1 MPSWPEQDLATC
13 LANLLLPAIC
23 LSSAIR
29 TFQVGKRLVGRGG
42 SRAPP
47 TGWLVPAAKTPA
59 GKWGSPPG
67 LSPLCYLYLQINRG
81 AAAGFF
87 LQALGP
93 LLETIPFGPRWQGA
107 RPPDHTWPCTV
118 VGLPLLAFGFHWL
131 NGDCFTAN
139 VLLGGALML
148 AGGWGYFTEEGKAM
162 VVHSV
167 ISVVTITIFI
177 VSVFTGSA
185 YGVVGSLLLGAAGLL
200 PGTGLWPLLAPKE
213 TDALRCLMAAANL
226 ALCQALRVQHLE
238 LANSYRELLPVVA
251 S

>member
-1 MPSWPEQDLATC
+1 MRGARRTLGLAEEANRAVGSIPMPSWPEQDLATF
-13 LANLLLPAIC
+13 LANLLLPAVC
-23 LSSAIR
+23 LYSAVR
-29 TFQVGKRLVGRGG
+29 TF
-42 SRAPP
+42 
-47 TGWLVPAAKTPA
+47 
-59 GKWGSPPG
+59 
-67 LSPLCYLYLQINRG
+67 QINRG

-93 LLETIPFGPRWQGA
+93 LLETLPFGSSWQGA
-107 RPPDHTWPCTV
+107 QPPDHTWPCTV

-148 AGGWGYFTEEGKAM
+148 AGGWGYFTEEGKAV

-177 VSVFTGSA
+177 VSIFTGSA
-185 YGVVGSLLLGAAGLL
+185 YGVMGSLLLAMASLL
-200 PGTGLWPLLAPKE
+200 PGTGLWPLWAPKE
-213 TDALRCLMAAANL
+213 SDAVRCLTAAAHL
-226 ALCQALRVQHLE
+226 ALCRALQAQHLE
-238 LANSYRELLPVVA
+238 LGNSYREWLPVVA

>member
-1 MPSWPEQDLATC
+1 MPTWPEQGLAAF
-13 LANLLLPAIC
+13 LANLLLPAVC
-23 LSSAIR
+23 LYSAIR
-29 TFQVGKRLVGRGG
+29 TFQ
-42 SRAPP
+42 
-47 TGWLVPAAKTPA
+47 
-59 GKWGSPPG
+59 
-67 LSPLCYLYLQINRG
+67 INRG
-81 AAAGFF
+81 TAAGFF

-107 RPPDHTWPCTV
+107 RPPDHSWPCTV

-148 AGGWGYFTEEGKAM
+148 AGGWGYFTEDGKAM

-177 VSVFTGSA
+177 VSVFTGSTD
-185 YGVVGSLLLGAAGLL
+185 GVVGSLLLAAAGLL
-200 PGTGLWPLLAPKE
+200 PGSGLWPLPAPKE
-213 TDALRCLMAAANL
+213 TDALLRGLMAAANL
-226 ALCQALRVQHLE
+226 ALCRALQLQHLE
-238 LANSYRELLPVVA
+238 LGNSYREWLPIVA

>member
-1 MPSWPEQDLATC
+1 MPSWQEQDLATF
-13 LANLLLPAIC
+13 LANLLLPAAC
-23 LSSAIR
+23 LYSAA
-29 TFQVGKRLVGRGG
+29 
-42 SRAPP
+42 RAF
-47 TGWLVPAAKTPA
+47 
-59 GKWGSPPG
+59 
-67 LSPLCYLYLQINRG
+67 QINRG

-93 LLETIPFGPRWQGA
+93 LLETVPIGPLRHGA
-107 RPPDHTWPCTV
+107 QPPDHSWPCTV

-148 AGGWGYFTEEGKAM
+148 AGGWGYFTEEAKAM

-177 VSVFTGSA
+177 VSVFTGSSFGA
-185 YGVVGSLLLGAAGLL
+185 VGSLLMGAAGLL

-213 TDALRCLMAAANL
+213 TEALRCLMAAANL
-226 ALCQALRVQHLE
+226 ALCQALRLQHEE
-238 LANSYRELLPVVA
+238 LDNSYKEWLPVAA